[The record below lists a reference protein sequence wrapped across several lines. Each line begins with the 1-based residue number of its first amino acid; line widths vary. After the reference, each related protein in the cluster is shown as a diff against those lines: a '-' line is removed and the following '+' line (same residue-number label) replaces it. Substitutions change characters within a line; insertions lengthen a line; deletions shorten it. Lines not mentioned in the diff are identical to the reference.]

1 VGGVGGL
8 TCPACGGPLA
18 PWRSVPASDP
28 SLPGMFALA
37 RCAACGSAVTLG
49 PAPPD
54 AYATGAYA
62 ARDPRLV
69 RLAAPVL
76 ERFDRRRLA
85 LLQPFLAPG
94 AAVLDVGAGRGRFV
108 ARAARAGYAARGI
121 EPSRRGVE
129 AAARAGVAL
138 ERAGWED
145 AVVAPG
151 VLDAV
156 CFWHVLEHLDAP
168 GAAVERAAGWLRPG
182 GVVLVG
188 VPNLDS
194 WQAWVGGDRRYHLDV
209 PRHRV
214 HFTPRGVDALLRRA
228 GLEPL
233 RAHHVL
239 AEHNPFGLWQSA
251 VSRATT
257 TPSWLYH
264 ALKRN
269 APLRSRDAVITAAA
283 LPLAPVAALAELAA
297 GLAGRGGTIAVLA
310 VRR

>member
-1 VGGVGGL
+1 
-8 TCPACGGPLA
+8 
-18 PWRSVPASDP
+18 
-28 SLPGMFALA
+28 
-37 RCAACGSAVTLG
+37 
-49 PAPPD
+49 
-54 AYATGAYA
+54 
-62 ARDPRLV
+62 
-69 RLAAPVL
+69 
-76 ERFDRRRLA
+76 
-85 LLQPFLAPG
+85 
-94 AAVLDVGAGRGRFV
+94 
-108 ARAARAGYAARGI
+108 
-121 EPSRRGVE
+121 
-129 AAARAGVAL
+129 AARAGVAL

-151 VLDAV
+151 VLDAM

-194 WQAWVGGDRRYHLDV
+194 WQAWVGGDRWYHLDV

-233 RAHHVL
+233 RVHHVL

-283 LPLAPVAALAELAA
+283 LPLAPVAALAEQRRERLRQCAA
-297 GLAGRGGTIAVLA
+297 APRARHGPRQGVGGRDH
-310 VRR
+310 VRRRRRAVEHRQRHGQRAQVAPTHRPGR